1 MFNYPT
7 ASTELQD
14 KCFGE
19 YTKKQNLEDE
29 VFFEKNNQQHEKVA
43 DFLDSYTRSGTY
55 QDRILDASA
64 NSNLNLLD
72 TNINIRRANHDKRIA
87 MINNLKTGLLD
98 YGLITANSLAAGA
111 TSAVTVATAISA
123 GIYVAAPA
131 AFTQVATAIGLAAT
145 SAGSSGAIVAV
156 GTALATGSAVAFGA
170 LAVATSPLFAT
181 AAAVAIV
188 GAGLYGIFKGF
199 TNSLEDHNIRRLSRI
214 QNYVASDE
222 YSQAQTDAGLSV
234 SEALLQRQK
243 VMSQSSDLMTSL
255 DDGHSKDEKRL
266 LKDLEL
272 LIPTDFKESQD
283 KSPSLAET
291 YEATRDEQTPQ
302 QGLKL
307 AY

>member
-1 MFNYPT
+1 MINY
-7 ASTELQD
+7 STVSPELQD
-14 KCFGE
+14 EWFGE
-19 YTKKQNLEDE
+19 WTKNQNLEDQ
-29 VFFEKNNQQHEKVA
+29 VFFEKSTNQKKQSTDFVA
-43 DFLDSYTRSGTY
+43 NFNRSGAY
-55 QDRILDASA
+55 QDRVLDASS
-64 NSNLNLLD
+64 NTNLNLLN
-72 TNINIRRANHDKRIA
+72 TNINIRRAGYDRRSA
-87 MINNLKTGLLD
+87 MVNNLKTGLLD
-98 YGLITANSLAAGA
+98 YGFITANSLAAGTA
-111 TSAVTVATAISA
+111 PALATATTISA
-123 GIYVAAPA
+123 GISIATPL
-131 AFTQVATAIGLAAT
+131 AFTQVATALGIATT

-156 GTALATGSAVAFGA
+156 GTALATGSALAFGT

-222 YSQAQTDAGLSV
+222 YSQAQTDAGLSM
-234 SEALLQRQK
+234 SEALLKQQK

-291 YEATRDEQTPQ
+291 FETTRDEQTPQ
-302 QGLKL
+302 QSLQL
-307 AY
+307 AH